1 MVGEKKKGET
11 ARAVLVLLPLSAKV
25 ETVHSRGVY
34 TVATFGSA

>member
-1 MVGEKKKGET
+1 MVGEKKAET

-25 ETVHSRGVY
+25 ETLHSGGVY